1 MKKNTKRT
9 LGTGGFTLIEILVSL
24 MILLMASHMLLLG
37 ISFAQKAEERT
48 VKIETARRE
57 IGEYLADQTECIEG
71 TVRLDM
77 GELCDDIEAEGIL
90 YTGEENMVSLDFM
103 VIWVEET
110 ENYYG
115 EDEHQEDMEG

>member
-37 ISFAQKAEERT
+37 ISFVQKAEERT

-57 IGEYLADQTECIEG
+57 IGEYLADQEECIKG
-71 TVRLDM
+71 TIHLDM

-90 YTGEENMVSLDFM
+90 YTGEENMVPMEFA

-110 ENYYG
+110 ENFYEEY
-115 EDEHQEDMEG
+115 EHQEDVEG